1 VGLTHSGCVGAT
13 YLRDGGNDACVPLS
27 QLVGIQNRPGGEAQS
42 EVKGMTCAQVKTMYT
57 CESALGS
64 VVSVLIK
71 RRCQLRL
78 LRCFENLVE
87 AIAKYR
93 TIPPSRTCVQHLS
106 THGHLHGQSA
116 RLPPFWDYMYR
127 VSSDLKR

>member
-1 VGLTHSGCVGAT
+1 MGAT

-64 VVSVLIK
+64 LDSVLIK

-78 LRCFENLVE
+78 LRCFENLVD
-87 AIAKYR
+87 AIASKMFLR
-93 TIPPSRTCVQHLS
+93 HVHVFNISPLTGISMDNQLDFLLFGIICIVCLRI
-106 THGHLHGQSA
+106 
-116 RLPPFWDYMYR
+116 
-127 VSSDLKR
+127 

>member
-1 VGLTHSGCVGAT
+1 MGAT

-87 AIAKYR
+87 AIA
-93 TIPPSRTCVQHLS
+93 IPPPRTCVLHLS

-116 RLPPFWDYMYR
+116 RLPPFRDHMYR